1 MAKIV
6 TIKDIYPIC
15 TAPEGI
21 PLVIVKVV
29 TSEPGLY
36 GIGCATYT
44 QRWITVANAVTNY
57 MKPLLVG
64 KDVSRIEDIWQMAM
78 VSPYWRNGP
87 ILNNA
92 ISGVDEALWDIKGK
106 MLGVPVYDLL
116 GGKCREAARVYRHA
130 DGKTLEEVGDKVQA
144 FMEDGVQVIRVQYG
158 GYGGNSGNR
167 YSYID
172 DMKPEGAC
180 EGAYYDPLGYENSV
194 TQLFDYMRNRFG
206 MGVELCHDVHEHL
219 DPINAIHLAKELDQY
234 RLFFYEDSLAP
245 EQVDWFRMMRGQTTV
260 PIAMGEL
267 FNNPNEYNKLIAER
281 LIDFIRCHVSQI
293 GGITPAKK
301 LANFC
306 EAFGVKTAWH
316 GPGDTSPVGHAADI
330 HLDVSSWNF
339 GIQEW
344 AGFRG
349 ATYDVFSGC
358 PELRKGYVYPNENP
372 GLGID
377 INEEEAKK
385 YPCSE
390 KLPFWTNCRRPDG
403 TLNRP

>member
-1 MAKIV
+1 MAV

-21 PLVIVKVV
+21 PLVIVKVI

-64 KDVSRIEDIWQMAM
+64 KDVSRIEDIWQMSM
-78 VSPYWRNGP
+78 VSAYWRNGP
-87 ILNNA
+87 VLNNA

-106 MLGVPVYDLL
+106 MANMPVYDLL
-116 GGKCREAARVYRHA
+116 GGKVREAARVYRHA
-130 DGKTLEEVGDKVQA
+130 DGRTLEEVGDRVQA
-144 FMEDGVQVIRVQYG
+144 FMEDGVQVIRVQHG
-158 GYGGNSGNR
+158 GYGGNAYEQAMASKR
-167 YSYID
+167 PD
-172 DMKPEGAC
+172 GAC
-180 EGAYYDPLGYENSV
+180 EGAYYDPLGYELSV
-194 TQLFDYMRNRFG
+194 TELFDYMRNRFG
-206 MGVELCHDVHEHL
+206 FGVDFCHDVHEHL
-219 DPINAIHLAKELDQY
+219 DPINAIHLAKELEQY

-245 EQVDWFRMMRGQTTV
+245 EQIEWFKMMRGQTST

-267 FNNPNEYNKLIAER
+267 FNNPREITPLVANKLI
-281 LIDFIRCHVSQI
+281 DFVRCHVSQI

-301 LANFC
+301 LASFC
-306 EAFGVKTAWH
+306 EAFSVRTAWH

-330 HLDVSSWNF
+330 HLDVSTSNF

-344 AGFRG
+344 AGFKQ
-349 ATYDVFSGC
+349 ASLDVFPGC
-358 PELRKGYVYPNENP
+358 PELRKGYVYPNDKP

-377 INEEEAKK
+377 IDEDLAKK
-385 YPCSE
+385 FPCSE
-390 KLPFWTNCRRPDG
+390 KLPQWTNCRRPDG

>member
-1 MAKIV
+1 MAV

-64 KDVSRIEDIWQMAM
+64 KDVSRIEDIWQMSM
-78 VSPYWRNGP
+78 VSAYWRNGP
-87 ILNNA
+87 VLNNA

-106 MLGVPVYDLL
+106 MANMPVYDLL
-116 GGKCREAARVYRHA
+116 GGKVREAARVYRHA
-130 DGKTLEEVGDKVQA
+130 DGRTLEEVGARVQA
-144 FMEDGVQVIRVQYG
+144 FMEDGVQVIRVQHG
-158 GYGGNSGNR
+158 GYGGNAYEQALASKR
-167 YSYID
+167 PD
-172 DMKPEGAC
+172 GAC
-180 EGAYYDPLGYENSV
+180 EGAYYDPLGYELSV
-194 TQLFDYMRNRFG
+194 TELFDYMRNRFG
-206 MGVELCHDVHEHL
+206 FGVDFCHDVHEHL
-219 DPINAIHLAKELDQY
+219 DPINAIHLAKELEQY

-245 EQVDWFRMMRGQTTV
+245 EQIEWFKMMRGQTST

-267 FNNPNEYNKLIAER
+267 FNNPREITPLVANKLI
-281 LIDFIRCHVSQI
+281 DFVRCHVSQI

-301 LANFC
+301 LASFC
-306 EAFGVKTAWH
+306 EAFSVRTAWH

-330 HLDVSSWNF
+330 HLDVSTSNF

-344 AGFRG
+344 AGFKQ
-349 ATYDVFSGC
+349 ASLDVFPGC
-358 PELRKGYVYPNENP
+358 PELRKGYVYPNDKP

-377 INEEEAKK
+377 IDEDLAKK
-385 YPCSE
+385 FPCSE
-390 KLPFWTNCRRPDG
+390 KLPQWTNCRRPDG

>member
-1 MAKIV
+1 MAV

-64 KDVSRIEDIWQMAM
+64 KDVSRIEDIWQMSM
-78 VSPYWRNGP
+78 VSAYWRNGP
-87 ILNNA
+87 VLNNA

-106 MLGVPVYDLL
+106 MANMPVYDLL
-116 GGKCREAARVYRHA
+116 GGKVREAARVYRHA
-130 DGKTLEEVGDKVQA
+130 DGRTLEEVGDRVQA
-144 FMEDGVQVIRVQYG
+144 FMEDGVQVIRVQHG
-158 GYGGNSGNR
+158 GYGGNAYEQALASKR
-167 YSYID
+167 PD
-172 DMKPEGAC
+172 GAC
-180 EGAYYDPLGYENSV
+180 EGAYYDPLGYELSV
-194 TQLFDYMRNRFG
+194 TELFDYMRNRFG
-206 MGVELCHDVHEHL
+206 FGVDFCHDVHEHL
-219 DPINAIHLAKELDQY
+219 DPINAIHLAKELEQY

-245 EQVDWFRMMRGQTTV
+245 EQIEWFKMMRGQTST

-267 FNNPNEYNKLIAER
+267 FNNPREITPLVANKLI
-281 LIDFIRCHVSQI
+281 DFVRCHVSQI

-301 LANFC
+301 LASFC
-306 EAFGVKTAWH
+306 EAFSVRTAWH

-330 HLDVSSWNF
+330 HLDVSTSNF

-344 AGFRG
+344 AGFKQ
-349 ATYDVFSGC
+349 ASLDVFPGC
-358 PELRKGYVYPNENP
+358 PELRKGYVYPNDKP

-377 INEEEAKK
+377 NDEDRAKK
-385 YPCSE
+385 FPCSE
-390 KLPFWTNCRRPDG
+390 KLPQWTNCRRPDG

>member
-1 MAKIV
+1 MAV

-64 KDVSRIEDIWQMAM
+64 KDVSRIEDIWQMSM
-78 VSPYWRNGP
+78 VSAYWRNGP
-87 ILNNA
+87 VLNNA

-106 MLGVPVYDLL
+106 MANMPVYDLL
-116 GGKCREAARVYRHA
+116 GGKVREAARVYRHA
-130 DGKTLEEVGDKVQA
+130 DGRTLEEVGDHVQA
-144 FMEDGVQVIRVQYG
+144 FMEDGVQVIRVQHG
-158 GYGGNSGNR
+158 GYGGNAYEQALASKR
-167 YSYID
+167 PD
-172 DMKPEGAC
+172 GAC
-180 EGAYYDPLGYENSV
+180 EGAYYDPLGYELSV
-194 TQLFDYMRNRFG
+194 TELFDYMRNRFG
-206 MGVELCHDVHEHL
+206 FGVDFCHDVHEHL
-219 DPINAIHLAKELDQY
+219 DPINAIHLAKELEQY

-245 EQVDWFRMMRGQTTV
+245 EQIEWFKMMRGQTST

-267 FNNPNEYNKLIAER
+267 FNNPREITPLVANKLI
-281 LIDFIRCHVSQI
+281 DFVRCHVSQI

-301 LANFC
+301 LASFC
-306 EAFGVKTAWH
+306 EAFSVRTAWH

-330 HLDVSSWNF
+330 HLDVSTSNF

-344 AGFRG
+344 AGFKQ
-349 ATYDVFSGC
+349 ASLDVFPGC
-358 PELRKGYVYPNENP
+358 PELRKGYVYPNDKP

-377 INEEEAKK
+377 IDEDLAKK
-385 YPCSE
+385 FPCSE
-390 KLPFWTNCRRPDG
+390 KLPQWTNCRRPDG

>member
-1 MAKIV
+1 MAV

-21 PLVIVKVV
+21 PLVIVKVI

-57 MKPLLVG
+57 MKPLLLG
-64 KDVSRIEDIWQMAM
+64 KDVSRIEDIWQMSM
-78 VSPYWRNGP
+78 VSAYWRNGP
-87 ILNNA
+87 VLNNA

-106 MLGVPVYDLL
+106 MANMPVYDLL
-116 GGKCREAARVYRHA
+116 GGKVREAARVYRHA
-130 DGKTLEEVGDKVQA
+130 DGRTLEEVGDRVQA
-144 FMEDGVQVIRVQYG
+144 FMEDGVQVIRVQHG
-158 GYGGNSGNR
+158 GYGGNAYEQAMASKR
-167 YSYID
+167 PD
-172 DMKPEGAC
+172 GAC
-180 EGAYYDPLGYENSV
+180 EGAYYDPLGYELSV
-194 TQLFDYMRNRFG
+194 TELFDYMRNRFG
-206 MGVELCHDVHEHL
+206 FGVDFCHDVHEHL
-219 DPINAIHLAKELDQY
+219 DPINAIHLAKELEQY

-245 EQVDWFRMMRGQTTV
+245 EQIEWFKMMRGQTST

-267 FNNPNEYNKLIAER
+267 FNNPREITPLVANKLI
-281 LIDFIRCHVSQI
+281 DFVRCHVSQI

-301 LANFC
+301 LASFC
-306 EAFGVKTAWH
+306 EAFSVRTAWH

-330 HLDVSSWNF
+330 HLDVSTSNF

-344 AGFRG
+344 AGFKQ
-349 ATYDVFSGC
+349 ASLDVFPGC
-358 PELRKGYVYPNENP
+358 PELRKGYVYPNDKP

-377 INEEEAKK
+377 IDEDLAKK
-385 YPCSE
+385 FPCSE
-390 KLPFWTNCRRPDG
+390 KLPQWTNCRRPDG

>member
-1 MAKIV
+1 MV

-44 QRWITVANAVTNY
+44 QRWMTVAHAVTNY

-64 KDVSRIEDIWQMAM
+64 KDVTRIEDIWQMSM
-78 VSPYWRNGP
+78 VSAYWRNGP
-87 ILNNA
+87 VLNNA

-106 MLGVPVYDLL
+106 MAGMPVYDLL
-116 GGKCREAARVYRHA
+116 GGKVREAARVYRHA
-130 DGKTLEEVGDKVQA
+130 DGRTLEEVGDRVQA
-144 FMEDGVQVIRVQYG
+144 FIEDGVQVVRIQHG
-158 GYGGNSGNR
+158 GYGGNAYQQALESMR
-167 YSYID
+167 
-172 DMKPEGAC
+172 PEGAC
-180 EGAYYDPLGYENSV
+180 EGAYYDPLGCQLSV
-194 TQLFDYMRNRFG
+194 TKLFDYIRNRLGFN
-206 MGVELCHDVHEHL
+206 VELCHDVHGHL
-219 DPINAIHLAKELDQY
+219 DPIEAVRLAKELEPY

-245 EQVDWFRMMRGQTTV
+245 EQVEWFEIMRKQTHT

-267 FNNPNEYNKLIAER
+267 FNNPREFTPLIANK

-306 EAFGVKTAWH
+306 EAFSVRTAWH

-344 AGFRG
+344 AGFKQ
-349 ATYDVFSGC
+349 ASLDVFPGC
-358 PELRKGYVYPNENP
+358 PELKKGYVYPNDKP

-377 INEEEAKK
+377 IDEELAKK
-385 YPCSE
+385 FPCSE
-390 KLPFWTNCRRPDG
+390 KLPTWTNCRRPDG

>member
-1 MAKIV
+1 MAV

-64 KDVSRIEDIWQMAM
+64 KDVSRIEDIWQMSM
-78 VSPYWRNGP
+78 VSAYWRNGP
-87 ILNNA
+87 VLNNA

-106 MLGVPVYDLL
+106 MANMPVYDLL
-116 GGKCREAARVYRHA
+116 GGKVREAARVYRHA
-130 DGKTLEEVGDKVQA
+130 DGRTLEEVGDRVQA
-144 FMEDGVQVIRVQYG
+144 FMEDGVQVIRVQHG
-158 GYGGNSGNR
+158 GYGGNAYEQALASKR
-167 YSYID
+167 PD
-172 DMKPEGAC
+172 GAC
-180 EGAYYDPLGYENSV
+180 EGAYYDPLGYELSV
-194 TQLFDYMRNRFG
+194 TELFDYMRNRFG
-206 MGVELCHDVHEHL
+206 FGVDFCHDVHEHL
-219 DPINAIHLAKELDQY
+219 DPINAIHLAKELEQY

-245 EQVDWFRMMRGQTTV
+245 EQIEWFKMMRGQTST

-267 FNNPNEYNKLIAER
+267 FNNPREITPLVANKLI
-281 LIDFIRCHVSQI
+281 DFVRCHVSPI

-301 LANFC
+301 LASFC
-306 EAFGVKTAWH
+306 EAFSVRTAWH

-330 HLDVSSWNF
+330 HLDVSTSNF

-344 AGFRG
+344 AGFKQ
-349 ATYDVFSGC
+349 ASLDVFPGC
-358 PELRKGYVYPNENP
+358 PELRKGYVYPNDKP

-377 INEEEAKK
+377 IDEDLAKK
-385 YPCSE
+385 FPCSE
-390 KLPFWTNCRRPDG
+390 KLPQWTNCRRPDG

>member
-1 MAKIV
+1 MAV

-64 KDVSRIEDIWQMAM
+64 KDVSRIEDIWQMSM
-78 VSPYWRNGP
+78 VSAYWRNGP
-87 ILNNA
+87 VLNNA

-106 MLGVPVYDLL
+106 MANMPVYDLL
-116 GGKCREAARVYRHA
+116 GGKVREAARVYRHA
-130 DGKTLEEVGDKVQA
+130 DGRTLEEVGDRVQA
-144 FMEDGVQVIRVQYG
+144 FMEDGVQVIRVQHG
-158 GYGGNSGNR
+158 GYGGNAYEQAMASKR
-167 YSYID
+167 PD
-172 DMKPEGAC
+172 GAC
-180 EGAYYDPLGYENSV
+180 EGAYYDPLGYELSV
-194 TQLFDYMRNRFG
+194 TELFDYMRNRFG
-206 MGVELCHDVHEHL
+206 FGVDFCHDVHEHL
-219 DPINAIHLAKELDQY
+219 DPINAIHLAKELEQY

-245 EQVDWFRMMRGQTTV
+245 EQIEWFKMMRGQTST

-267 FNNPNEYNKLIAER
+267 FNNPREITPLVANKLI
-281 LIDFIRCHVSQI
+281 DFVRCHVSQI

-301 LANFC
+301 LASFC
-306 EAFGVKTAWH
+306 EAFSVRTAWH

-330 HLDVSSWNF
+330 HLDVSTSNF

-344 AGFRG
+344 AGFKQ
-349 ATYDVFSGC
+349 ASLDVFPGC
-358 PELRKGYVYPNENP
+358 PELRKGYVYPNDKP

-377 INEEEAKK
+377 IDEDLAKK
-385 YPCSE
+385 FPCSE
-390 KLPFWTNCRRPDG
+390 KLPQWTNCRRPDG

>member
-1 MAKIV
+1 MAV

-64 KDVSRIEDIWQMAM
+64 KDVSRIEDIWQMSM
-78 VSPYWRNGP
+78 VSAYWRNGP
-87 ILNNA
+87 VLNNA

-106 MLGVPVYDLL
+106 MANMPVYDLL
-116 GGKCREAARVYRHA
+116 GGKVREAARVYRHA
-130 DGKTLEEVGDKVQA
+130 DGRTLEEVGDRVQA
-144 FMEDGVQVIRVQYG
+144 FMEDGVQVIRVQHG
-158 GYGGNSGNR
+158 GYGGNAYEQALASKR
-167 YSYID
+167 PD
-172 DMKPEGAC
+172 GAC
-180 EGAYYDPLGYENSV
+180 EGAYYDPLGYELSV
-194 TQLFDYMRNRFG
+194 TELFDYMRNRFG
-206 MGVELCHDVHEHL
+206 FGVDFCHDVHEHL
-219 DPINAIHLAKELDQY
+219 DPINAVHLAKELEQY

-245 EQVDWFRMMRGQTTV
+245 EQIEWFKMMRGQTST

-267 FNNPNEYNKLIAER
+267 FNNPREITPLVANKLI
-281 LIDFIRCHVSQI
+281 DFVRCHVSQI

-301 LANFC
+301 LASFC
-306 EAFGVKTAWH
+306 EAFSVRTAWH

-330 HLDVSSWNF
+330 HLDVSTSNF

-344 AGFRG
+344 AGFKQ
-349 ATYDVFSGC
+349 ASLDVFPGC
-358 PELRKGYVYPNENP
+358 PELRKGYVYPNDKP

-377 INEEEAKK
+377 IDEDLAKK
-385 YPCSE
+385 FPCSE
-390 KLPFWTNCRRPDG
+390 KLPQWTNCRRPDG

>member
-1 MAKIV
+1 MAV

-64 KDVSRIEDIWQMAM
+64 TEVSRIEDIWQMSM
-78 VSPYWRNGP
+78 VSAYWRNGP
-87 ILNNA
+87 VLNNA

-106 MLGVPVYDLL
+106 MANMPVYDLL
-116 GGKCREAARVYRHA
+116 GGKVREAARVYRHA
-130 DGKTLEEVGDKVQA
+130 DGRTLEEVGDRVQA
-144 FMEDGVQVIRVQYG
+144 FMEDGVQVIRVQHG
-158 GYGGNSGNR
+158 GYGGNAYEQALASKR
-167 YSYID
+167 PD
-172 DMKPEGAC
+172 GAC
-180 EGAYYDPLGYENSV
+180 EGAYYDPLGYELSV
-194 TQLFDYMRNRFG
+194 TELFDYMRNRFG
-206 MGVELCHDVHEHL
+206 FGVDFCHDVHEHL
-219 DPINAIHLAKELDQY
+219 DPINAIHLAKELEQY

-245 EQVDWFRMMRGQTTV
+245 EQIEWFKMMRGQTST

-267 FNNPNEYNKLIAER
+267 FNNPREITPLVANKLI
-281 LIDFIRCHVSQI
+281 DFVRCHVSQI

-301 LANFC
+301 LASFC
-306 EAFGVKTAWH
+306 EAFSVRTAWH

-330 HLDVSSWNF
+330 HLDVSTSNF

-344 AGFRG
+344 AGFKQ
-349 ATYDVFSGC
+349 ASLDVFPGC
-358 PELRKGYVYPNENP
+358 PELRKGYVYPNDKP

-377 INEEEAKK
+377 IDEDLAKK
-385 YPCSE
+385 FPCSE
-390 KLPFWTNCRRPDG
+390 KLPQWTNCRRPDG

>member
-1 MAKIV
+1 MAV

-64 KDVSRIEDIWQMAM
+64 KDVSRIEDIWQMSM
-78 VSPYWRNGP
+78 VSAYWRNGP
-87 ILNNA
+87 VLNNA

-106 MLGVPVYDLL
+106 MANMPVYDLL
-116 GGKCREAARVYRHA
+116 GGKVREAARVYRHA
-130 DGKTLEEVGDKVQA
+130 DGRTLEEVGDRVQS
-144 FMEDGVQVIRVQYG
+144 FMEDGVQVIRVQHG
-158 GYGGNSGNR
+158 GYGGNAYEQAMASKR
-167 YSYID
+167 PD
-172 DMKPEGAC
+172 GAC
-180 EGAYYDPLGYENSV
+180 EGAYYDPLGYELSV
-194 TQLFDYMRNRFG
+194 TELFDYMRNRFG
-206 MGVELCHDVHEHL
+206 FGVDFCHDVHEHL
-219 DPINAIHLAKELDQY
+219 DPINAIHLAKELEQY

-245 EQVDWFRMMRGQTTV
+245 EQIEWFKMMRGQTST

-267 FNNPNEYNKLIAER
+267 FNNPREITPLVANKLI
-281 LIDFIRCHVSQI
+281 DFVRCHVSQI

-301 LANFC
+301 LASFC
-306 EAFGVKTAWH
+306 EAFSVRTAWH

-330 HLDVSSWNF
+330 HLDVSTSNF

-344 AGFRG
+344 AGFKQ
-349 ATYDVFSGC
+349 ASLDVFPGC
-358 PELRKGYVYPNENP
+358 PELRKGYVYPNDKP

-377 INEEEAKK
+377 IDEDLAKK
-385 YPCSE
+385 FPCSE
-390 KLPFWTNCRRPDG
+390 KLPQWTNCRRPDG

>member
-1 MAKIV
+1 MAV

-64 KDVSRIEDIWQMAM
+64 KDVSRIEDIWQMSM
-78 VSPYWRNGP
+78 VSAYWRNGP
-87 ILNNA
+87 VLNNA

-106 MLGVPVYDLL
+106 MANMPVYDLL
-116 GGKCREAARVYRHA
+116 GGKVREAARVYRHA
-130 DGKTLEEVGDKVQA
+130 DGRTLEEVGDRVQA
-144 FMEDGVQVIRVQYG
+144 FMEDGVQVIRVQHG
-158 GYGGNSGNR
+158 GYGGNAYEQALASKR
-167 YSYID
+167 PD
-172 DMKPEGAC
+172 GAC
-180 EGAYYDPLGYENSV
+180 EGAYYDPLGYELSV
-194 TQLFDYMRNRFG
+194 TELFDYMRNRFG
-206 MGVELCHDVHEHL
+206 FGVDFCHDVHEHL
-219 DPINAIHLAKELDQY
+219 DPINAIHLAKELEQH

-245 EQVDWFRMMRGQTTV
+245 EQIEWFKMMRGQTST

-267 FNNPNEYNKLIAER
+267 FNNPREITPLVANKLI
-281 LIDFIRCHVSQI
+281 DFVRCHVSQI

-301 LANFC
+301 LASFC
-306 EAFGVKTAWH
+306 EAFSVRTAWH

-330 HLDVSSWNF
+330 HLDVSTSNF

-344 AGFRG
+344 AGFKQ
-349 ATYDVFSGC
+349 ASLDVFPGC
-358 PELRKGYVYPNENP
+358 PELRKGYVYPNDKP

-377 INEEEAKK
+377 IDEDLAKK
-385 YPCSE
+385 FPCSE
-390 KLPFWTNCRRPDG
+390 KLPQWTNCRRPDG

>member
-1 MAKIV
+1 MAV

-64 KDVSRIEDIWQMAM
+64 KDVSRIEDIWQMSM
-78 VSPYWRNGP
+78 VSAYWRNGP
-87 ILNNA
+87 VLNNA

-106 MLGVPVYDLL
+106 MANMPVYDLL
-116 GGKCREAARVYRHA
+116 GGKVREAARVYRHA
-130 DGKTLEEVGDKVQA
+130 DGRTLEEVGDRVQA
-144 FMEDGVQVIRVQYG
+144 FMEDGVQVIRVQHG
-158 GYGGNSGNR
+158 GYGGNAYEQALASKR
-167 YSYID
+167 PD
-172 DMKPEGAC
+172 GAC
-180 EGAYYDPLGYENSV
+180 EGAYYDPLGYELSV
-194 TQLFDYMRNRFG
+194 TELFDYMRNRFG
-206 MGVELCHDVHEHL
+206 FGVDFCHDVHEHL
-219 DPINAIHLAKELDQY
+219 DPINAIHLAKELEQY

-245 EQVDWFRMMRGQTTV
+245 EQIEWFKMMRGQTST

-267 FNNPNEYNKLIAER
+267 FNNPREITPLVANKLI
-281 LIDFIRCHVSQI
+281 DFVRCHVSQI

-301 LANFC
+301 LASFC
-306 EAFGVKTAWH
+306 EAFSVRTAWH

-330 HLDVSSWNF
+330 HLDVSTSNF

-344 AGFRG
+344 AGFKQ
-349 ATYDVFSGC
+349 ASLDVFPGC
-358 PELRKGYVYPNENP
+358 PELRKGYVYPNDKP

-377 INEEEAKK
+377 IDEDLAKK
-385 YPCSE
+385 FPCSE
-390 KLPFWTNCRRPDG
+390 KLPQWTNCRRPDG

>member
-1 MAKIV
+1 MAV

-64 KDVSRIEDIWQMAM
+64 KDVSRIEDIWQMSM
-78 VSPYWRNGP
+78 VSAYWRNGP
-87 ILNNA
+87 VLNNA

-106 MLGVPVYDLL
+106 MANMPVYDLL
-116 GGKCREAARVYRHA
+116 GGKVREAARVYRHA
-130 DGKTLEEVGDKVQA
+130 DGRTLEEVGDRVQS
-144 FMEDGVQVIRVQYG
+144 FMEDGVQVIRVQHG
-158 GYGGNSGNR
+158 GYGGNAYEQALASKR
-167 YSYID
+167 PD
-172 DMKPEGAC
+172 GAC
-180 EGAYYDPLGYENSV
+180 EGAYYDPLGYELSV
-194 TQLFDYMRNRFG
+194 TELFDYMRNRFG
-206 MGVELCHDVHEHL
+206 FGVDFCHDVHEHL
-219 DPINAIHLAKELDQY
+219 DPINAIHLAKELEQY

-245 EQVDWFRMMRGQTTV
+245 EQIEWFKMMRGQTST

-267 FNNPNEYNKLIAER
+267 FNNPREITPLVANKLI
-281 LIDFIRCHVSQI
+281 DFVRCHVSQI

-301 LANFC
+301 LASFC
-306 EAFGVKTAWH
+306 EAFSVRTAWH

-330 HLDVSSWNF
+330 HLDVSTSNF

-344 AGFRG
+344 AGFKQ
-349 ATYDVFSGC
+349 ASLDVFPGC
-358 PELRKGYVYPNENP
+358 PELRKGYVYPNDKP

-377 INEEEAKK
+377 IDEDLAKK
-385 YPCSE
+385 FPCSE
-390 KLPFWTNCRRPDG
+390 KLPQWTNCRRPDG

>member
-1 MAKIV
+1 MAV

-64 KDVSRIEDIWQMAM
+64 KDVSRIEDIWQMSM
-78 VSPYWRNGP
+78 VSAYWRNGP
-87 ILNNA
+87 VLNNA

-106 MLGVPVYDLL
+106 MANMPVYDLL
-116 GGKCREAARVYRHA
+116 GGKVREAARVYRHA
-130 DGKTLEEVGDKVQA
+130 DGRTLEEVGDRVQA
-144 FMEDGVQVIRVQYG
+144 FMEDGVQVIRVQHG
-158 GYGGNSGNR
+158 GYGGNAYEQALASKR
-167 YSYID
+167 PD
-172 DMKPEGAC
+172 GAC
-180 EGAYYDPLGYENSV
+180 EGAYYDPLGYELSV
-194 TQLFDYMRNRFG
+194 TELFDYMRNRFG
-206 MGVELCHDVHEHL
+206 FGVDFCHDVHEHL
-219 DPINAIHLAKELDQY
+219 DPINAIHLAKELEQY

-245 EQVDWFRMMRGQTTV
+245 EQIEWFKMMRGQTST

-267 FNNPNEYNKLIAER
+267 FNNPREITPLVANKLI
-281 LIDFIRCHVSQI
+281 DFVRCHVSQI

-301 LANFC
+301 LASFC
-306 EAFGVKTAWH
+306 EAFSVRTAWH

-330 HLDVSSWNF
+330 HLDVSTSNF

-344 AGFRG
+344 AGFKQ
-349 ATYDVFSGC
+349 ASLDVFPGC
-358 PELRKGYVYPNENP
+358 PELRKGYVYPNDKP

-377 INEEEAKK
+377 IDEDLAKK
-385 YPCSE
+385 FPCSE
-390 KLPFWTNCRRPDG
+390 KLPPWTNCRRPDG

>member
-1 MAKIV
+1 MAV

-64 KDVSRIEDIWQMAM
+64 KDVSRIEDIWQMSM
-78 VSPYWRNGP
+78 VSAYWRNGP
-87 ILNNA
+87 VLNNA

-106 MLGVPVYDLL
+106 MANMPVYDLL
-116 GGKCREAARVYRHA
+116 GGKVREAARVYRHA
-130 DGKTLEEVGDKVQA
+130 DGRTLEEVGDRVQA
-144 FMEDGVQVIRVQYG
+144 FMEDGVQVIRVQHG
-158 GYGGNSGNR
+158 GYGGNAYEQALASKR
-167 YSYID
+167 PD
-172 DMKPEGAC
+172 GAC
-180 EGAYYDPLGYENSV
+180 EGAYYDPLGYELSV
-194 TQLFDYMRNRFG
+194 TELFDYMRNRFG
-206 MGVELCHDVHEHL
+206 FGVDFCHDVHEHL
-219 DPINAIHLAKELDQY
+219 DPINAIHLAKELEQY

-245 EQVDWFRMMRGQTTV
+245 EQIEWFKMMRGQTST

-267 FNNPNEYNKLIAER
+267 FNNPREITPLVANKLI
-281 LIDFIRCHVSQI
+281 DFVRCHVSQI

-301 LANFC
+301 LASFC
-306 EAFGVKTAWH
+306 EAFSVRTAWH

-330 HLDVSSWNF
+330 HLDVSTSNF

-344 AGFRG
+344 AGFKQ
-349 ATYDVFSGC
+349 APLDVFPGC
-358 PELRKGYVYPNENP
+358 PELRKGYVYPNDKP

-377 INEEEAKK
+377 IDEDLAKK
-385 YPCSE
+385 FPCSE
-390 KLPFWTNCRRPDG
+390 KLPQWTNCRRPDG

>member
-1 MAKIV
+1 MAV

-64 KDVSRIEDIWQMAM
+64 KDVSRIEDIWQMSM
-78 VSPYWRNGP
+78 VSAYWRNGP
-87 ILNNA
+87 VLNNA

-106 MLGVPVYDLL
+106 MANMPVYDLL
-116 GGKCREAARVYRHA
+116 GGKVREAARVYRHA
-130 DGKTLEEVGDKVQA
+130 DGRTLEEVGDRVQA
-144 FMEDGVQVIRVQYG
+144 FMEDGVQVIRVQHG
-158 GYGGNSGNR
+158 GYGGNAYEQALASKR
-167 YSYID
+167 PD
-172 DMKPEGAC
+172 GAC
-180 EGAYYDPLGYENSV
+180 EGAYYDPLGYELSV
-194 TQLFDYMRNRFG
+194 TELFDCMRNRFG
-206 MGVELCHDVHEHL
+206 FGVDFCHDVHEHL
-219 DPINAIHLAKELDQY
+219 DPINAIHLAKELEQY

-245 EQVDWFRMMRGQTTV
+245 EQIEWFKMMRGQTST

-267 FNNPNEYNKLIAER
+267 FNNPREITPLVANKLI
-281 LIDFIRCHVSQI
+281 DFVRCHVSQI

-301 LANFC
+301 LASFC
-306 EAFGVKTAWH
+306 EAFSVRTAWH

-330 HLDVSSWNF
+330 HLDVSTSNF

-344 AGFRG
+344 AGFKQ
-349 ATYDVFSGC
+349 ASLDVFPGC
-358 PELRKGYVYPNENP
+358 PELRKGYVYPNDKP

-377 INEEEAKK
+377 IDEDLAKK
-385 YPCSE
+385 FPCSE
-390 KLPFWTNCRRPDG
+390 KLPQWTNCRRPDG